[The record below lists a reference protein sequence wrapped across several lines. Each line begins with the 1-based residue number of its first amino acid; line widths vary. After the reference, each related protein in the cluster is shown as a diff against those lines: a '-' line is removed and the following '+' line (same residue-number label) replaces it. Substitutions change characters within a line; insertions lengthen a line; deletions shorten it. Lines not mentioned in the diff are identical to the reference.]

1 MVERTGV
8 KPNEEIDEASVKEWV
23 ENYLNYLRDGD
34 AEGWSSLWD
43 DDVIILPP
51 NMPPVHGLE
60 AWRRMVE
67 PSFGKYS
74 NSYETIDL
82 KVYAEHTM
90 AYVRWI
96 GVATNVPKSGGE
108 PMRNENKSVWLLR
121 RGRLGS
127 LKAVE
132 CIWSHNHP
140 PKGERSFVYEK

>member
-8 KPNEEIDEASVKEWV
+8 KPNEEIDEASAKEWV
-23 ENYLNYLRDGD
+23 ENYLNYLRNGD
-34 AEGWSSLWD
+34 AEGWASLWED
-43 DDVIILPP
+43 DAIILPP

-82 KVYAEHTM
+82 KVYAERTM

-121 RGRLGS
+121 RGRGGS

-140 PKGERSFVYEK
+140 PRGERSFVYEK